1 MIKLLF
7 KYIHITILLLSTIV
21 ADTMNV
27 PSDFPTIQRALNV
40 ASNGDVLM
48 ISDGTY
54 FESNIIPNG
63 KIITIAGEINDL
75 GEPLV
80 IIILST

>member
-1 MIKLLF
+1 MA
-7 KYIHITILLLSTIV
+7 SA

-27 PSDFPTIQRALNV
+27 PSGFPTIQGALNV

-48 ISDGTY
+48 ISKGTY
-54 FESNIIPNG
+54 FESNISPNG
-63 KIITIAGEINDL
+63 KTITIAGEINDL

>member
-1 MIKLLF
+1 MIKMLF
-7 KYIHITILLLSTIV
+7 KYIHITILLLSTVV

-27 PSDFPTIQRALNV
+27 PLGFPTIQGALNV

-48 ISDGTY
+48 ISEGTY
-54 FESNIIPNG
+54 FKSNFSPNG
-63 KIITIAGEINDL
+63 KTITITGEINDL